1 MTNPGPW
8 TATGQP
14 ETKKSRTWWI
24 VGGVVLAVVVVFVAF
39 LAGLGW
45 EDANEQTTAA
55 DDPASQFR
63 LPLSPGAAT
72 AITDRWPGPDPLAD
86 DEAEVWARNLCTA
99 RLNGAPIED
108 LYDQIPLSSER
119 QVLTAIAKP
128 QYEEFFVATTLHEA
142 CPEMV
147 PR

>member
-8 TATGQP
+8 TASGQP

-24 VGGVVLAVVVVFVAF
+24 VGGVVLAVVAVFVAF

-45 EDANEQTTAA
+45 EDANEQTPQG
-55 DDPASQFR
+55 DDISSEFR
-63 LPLSPGAAT
+63 LPLSPGAVT
-72 AITDRWPGPDPLAD
+72 VITDRWPGPEPLAAD
-86 DEAEVWARNLCTA
+86 DAEEWALRLCTDRA
-99 RLNGAPIED
+99 MGVPIES
-108 LYDQIPLSSER
+108 LYEQIPLSSER
-119 QVLTAIAKP
+119 QALTAIAKP
-128 QYEEFFVATTLHEA
+128 QYAEFFVATTLHEA